1 MNPFNGF
8 DHAIEN
14 EFEDI
19 ELDVQLTSDSHI
31 IVIFDE
37 AYASTTASGSSAV
50 VSEMTLEQIQSLDIG
65 DWIDPKSAYR
75 FHALAD
81 VLERYKDKLRF
92 HLEIKSEEAEGLAS
106 RTCELVREFGA
117 TNAVTIQSFWKQWL
131 IESRH
136 SAPEIATAWLVPF
149 GDEAEWD
156 NTIIEEAL
164 QEGFTEICPRADLI
178 SADLVRTLHK
188 NGFYVR
194 CWDRLPLDM
203 EVFEKVINSGADAH
217 SIHPSMRYISRL
229 RDKQGKILLKSKHS
243 TTPAS
248 PPNPLLKR
256 FNKILTVLAV
266 IVVALLVVGF
276 ATALFFT
283 GGLGDVG

>member
-8 DHAIEN
+8 DFAIDN

-19 ELDVQLTSDSHI
+19 VLVAQLTSDSHI
-31 IVIFDE
+31 IVIFDSRDT
-37 AYASTTASGSSAV
+37 STITTSSSVV

-164 QEGFTEICPRADLI
+164 QEEFTEICPRADLI

-194 CWDRLPLDM
+194 CWGYPPSEF
-203 EVFEKVINSGADAH
+203 EVLEKVCDSGADAY
-217 SIHPSMRYISRL
+217 SIGEVMKFIWRM
-229 RDKQGKILLKSKHS
+229 RDKQGKIL
-243 TTPAS
+243 
-248 PPNPLLKR
+248 
-256 FNKILTVLAV
+256 VE
-266 IVVALLVVGF
+266 
-276 ATALFFT
+276 
-283 GGLGDVG
+283 